1 MPTMIGGIMSK
12 GILASKTICIATLAI
27 CAALLNACASGG
39 NVSGSGFNPTTPKNA
54 LDTTA
59 VQSANIKRV
68 VIADV
73 NLGSPSRK
81 YLQKR
86 ETTVDAIIADAL
98 ERKGWEV
105 VSTREFTQRWRN
117 AVSMHGDPVDPTTGR
132 VNSRT
137 FSRIVN
143 TIKDQMMEPSN
154 IDALIFTDLLEK
166 DVYFSQGVNRVARW
180 DGVTRKPPTQG
191 GGNGVSVNFNWSVP
205 VAATTIRIS
214 IFNRN
219 LERMFVGEGGIA
231 LNEAVDTRSG
241 TGFVR
246 RREILGNETHI
257 REGVALALH
266 PLFPMKN
273 WPGEPD

>member
-1 MPTMIGGIMSK
+1 MSN
-12 GILASKTICIATLAI
+12 GRLAKKALRVATLAI
-27 CAALLNACASGG
+27 CVSLLNACASGG

-54 LDTTA
+54 IDTDA
-59 VQSANIKRV
+59 IQAANIKRV

-86 ETTVDAIIADAL
+86 EGDVDAIIAEAF
-98 ERKGWEV
+98 ERNGWEV
-105 VSTREFTQRWRN
+105 VSPREFTQRWRN

-137 FSRIVN
+137 FSRIIN
-143 TIKDQMMEPSN
+143 TIKDQMMESSS
-154 IDALIFTDLLEK
+154 IDALVFTDLLEK
-166 DVYFSQGVNRVARW
+166 DVYFATGVNRVARW

-191 GGNGVSVNFNWSVP
+191 GGQGVSVNFNWSVP
-205 VAATTIRIS
+205 VAATTVRIS
-214 IFNRN
+214 IFNSD

-266 PLFPMKN
+266 PLMPMKN
-273 WPGEPD
+273 WPGDPD

>member
-1 MPTMIGGIMSK
+1 MSK
-12 GILASKTICIATLAI
+12 GILASKTLCIATLAI

-143 TIKDQMMEPSN
+143 TIKDQMMESSN

-257 REGVALALH
+257 REGVAVALH

>member
-1 MPTMIGGIMSK
+1 MPTMTGGIMSH
-12 GILASKTICIATLAI
+12 GRSARNALQVATLAI
-27 CAALLNACASGG
+27 CVALLNACASGG
-39 NVSGSGFNPTTPKNA
+39 SVSGSGYNPTTPKNA
-54 LDTTA
+54 IDA
-59 VQSANIKRV
+59 DAIQKSDIKRV

-81 YLQKR
+81 YLRKR
-86 ETTVDAIIADAL
+86 ESAVDAIIAEAL
-98 ERKGWEV
+98 ERNGWEV
-105 VSTREFTQRWRN
+105 VSPREFTQRWRN

-143 TIKDQMMEPSN
+143 TVKDQMMASSN
-154 IDALIFTDLLEK
+154 IDALVFTDLLEK
-166 DVYFSQGVNRVARW
+166 DVYFVQGVNRIARW

-191 GGNGVSVNFNWSVP
+191 GGTGVSVNFNWGVP

-214 IFNRN
+214 IFNSD

-273 WPGEPD
+273 WPGDPD

>member
-1 MPTMIGGIMSK
+1 MPTMTGGIMSH
-12 GILASKTICIATLAI
+12 GRSARNALHVATLAI

-39 NVSGSGFNPTTPKNA
+39 SVSGSGYNPTTPKNA
-54 LDTTA
+54 ID
-59 VQSANIKRV
+59 ANAIQIADIKRV

-81 YLQKR
+81 YLRKR
-86 ETTVDAIIADAL
+86 ESAVDAIIAEAL
-98 ERKGWEV
+98 ERNGWEV
-105 VSTREFTQRWRN
+105 VSPREFTQRWRN

-143 TIKDQMMEPSN
+143 TVKDQMMASSN
-154 IDALIFTDLLEK
+154 IDALVFTDLLEK
-166 DVYFSQGVNRVARW
+166 DVYFVQGVNRIARW

-191 GGNGVSVNFNWSVP
+191 GGTGVSVNFNWSVP

-214 IFNRN
+214 VFNRD

-246 RREILGNETHI
+246 RREVLGNETHI

-273 WPGEPD
+273 WPGDPD

>member
-1 MPTMIGGIMSK
+1 MPTMTGGIMSH
-12 GILASKTICIATLAI
+12 GRSARNTLHVATLAI
-27 CAALLNACASGG
+27 CMALLNACASGG
-39 NVSGSGFNPTTPKNA
+39 SVSGSGYNPTTPKNA
-54 LDTTA
+54 ID
-59 VQSANIKRV
+59 ANAIQIADIKRV

-81 YLQKR
+81 YLRKR
-86 ETTVDAIIADAL
+86 ESAVDAIIAEAL
-98 ERKGWEV
+98 ERNGWEV
-105 VSTREFTQRWRN
+105 VSPREFTQRWRN

-143 TIKDQMMEPSN
+143 TVKDQMMASSN
-154 IDALIFTDLLEK
+154 IDALVFTDLLEK
-166 DVYFSQGVNRVARW
+166 DVYFVQGVNRIARW

-191 GGNGVSVNFNWSVP
+191 GGTGVSVNFNWSVP

-214 IFNRN
+214 VFNRD

-273 WPGEPD
+273 WPGDPD

>member
-1 MPTMIGGIMSK
+1 MSH
-12 GILASKTICIATLAI
+12 GRSARNALHVATLAI

-39 NVSGSGFNPTTPKNA
+39 SVSGSGYNPTTPKNA
-54 LDTTA
+54 ID
-59 VQSANIKRV
+59 ANAIQIADIKRV

-81 YLQKR
+81 YLRKR
-86 ETTVDAIIADAL
+86 ESAVDAIIAEAL
-98 ERKGWEV
+98 ERNGWEV
-105 VSTREFTQRWRN
+105 VSPREFTQRWRN

-143 TIKDQMMEPSN
+143 TVKDQMMASSN
-154 IDALIFTDLLEK
+154 IDALVFTDLLEK
-166 DVYFSQGVNRVARW
+166 DVYFVQGVNRIARW

-191 GGNGVSVNFNWSVP
+191 GGTGVSVNFNWSVP

-214 IFNRN
+214 VFNRD

-273 WPGEPD
+273 WPGDPD

>member
-1 MPTMIGGIMSK
+1 MSYA
-12 GILASKTICIATLAI
+12 GSAGKTLRAVTVALSVV
-27 CAALLNACASGG
+27 LLNACASGG
-39 NVSGSGFNPTTPKNA
+39 SVSGGGFNPTTPKNA
-54 LDTTA
+54 IDNDA
-59 VQSANIKRV
+59 IQAANIKRV

-73 NLGSPSRK
+73 NLGSPSRR

-86 ETTVDAIIADAL
+86 EGDVDAIIAEAF
-98 ERKGWEV
+98 ERNGWEV
-105 VSTREFTQRWRN
+105 VSPREFTQRWRN

-143 TIKDQMMEPSN
+143 TIKDQMMGPSN
-154 IDALIFTDLLEK
+154 IDALVFTDLLEK
-166 DVYFSQGVNRVARW
+166 DVYFAQGVNRVARW

-191 GGNGVSVNFNWSVP
+191 GGQGVSVNFNWGAP

-214 IFNRN
+214 IFNDS

-241 TGFVR
+241 AGFVR

-266 PLFPMKN
+266 PLIPMKN
-273 WPGEPD
+273 WPGDPD

>member
-1 MPTMIGGIMSK
+1 MSN
-12 GILASKTICIATLAI
+12 GRLVNQVLRVATLAI

-39 NVSGSGFNPTTPKNA
+39 SVSGSGFNPTTPKNA
-54 LDTTA
+54 IDA
-59 VQSANIKRV
+59 EAIQAANIKRV

-86 ETTVDAIIADAL
+86 EGDVDAIVAEAF
-98 ERKGWEV
+98 ERNGWEV
-105 VSTREFTQRWRN
+105 VSPREFTQRWRN

-137 FSRIVN
+137 FSRIIN
-143 TIKDQMMEPSN
+143 TIKDQMMESSN
-154 IDALIFTDLLEK
+154 IDALVFTDLLEK
-166 DVYFSQGVNRVARW
+166 DVYFTQGVNRVARW

-191 GGNGVSVNFNWSVP
+191 GGQGVSVNFNWSVP
-205 VAATTIRIS
+205 VAATTVRIS
-214 IFNRN
+214 IFNSD

-257 REGVALALH
+257 REGIALALH
-266 PLFPMKN
+266 PLMPMKN
-273 WPGEPD
+273 WPGDPD

>member
-1 MPTMIGGIMSK
+1 MTKRRSVTKALRG
-12 GILASKTICIATLAI
+12 ATLAI
-27 CAALLNACASGG
+27 CVVLLNACASGG
-39 NVSGSGFNPTTPKNA
+39 SISGSGYNPTTPQNA
-54 LDTTA
+54 IDTDA
-59 VQSANIKRV
+59 IQAANVKRV
-68 VIADV
+68 VIAHV
-73 NLGSPSRK
+73 NLSSPSRK

-86 ETTVDAIIADAL
+86 EGEVDAIIAEVL
-98 ERKGWEV
+98 ERNGWEV
-105 VSTREFTQRWRN
+105 VSPREFIQRWRN
-117 AVSMHGDPVDPTTGR
+117 AVSMHGDPVDPSTGR
-132 VNSRT
+132 VNNRT

-143 TIKDQMMEPSN
+143 TIRDQMMESSR

-166 DVYFSQGVNRVARW
+166 DVYFAQGVNRVARW

-191 GGNGVSVNFNWSVP
+191 GGTGVSVNFNWSVP

-214 IFNRN
+214 IFNSD

-241 TGFVR
+241 SGFVR

-266 PLFPMKN
+266 PLFPMTN

>member
-1 MPTMIGGIMSK
+1 MPTMTGGIMSH
-12 GILASKTICIATLAI
+12 GRSARNALHVATLAI

-39 NVSGSGFNPTTPKNA
+39 SVSGSGYNPTTPKNA
-54 LDTTA
+54 ID
-59 VQSANIKRV
+59 ANAIQIADIKRV

-81 YLQKR
+81 YLRKR
-86 ETTVDAIIADAL
+86 ESAVDAIIAEAL
-98 ERKGWEV
+98 ERNGWEV
-105 VSTREFTQRWRN
+105 VSPREFTQRWRN

-143 TIKDQMMEPSN
+143 TVKDQMMASSN
-154 IDALIFTDLLEK
+154 IDALVFTDLLEK
-166 DVYFSQGVNRVARW
+166 DVYFVQGVNRIARW

-191 GGNGVSVNFNWSVP
+191 GGTGVSVNFNWSVP

-214 IFNRN
+214 VFNRD

-273 WPGEPD
+273 WPGDPD

>member
-1 MPTMIGGIMSK
+1 MSN
-12 GILASKTICIATLAI
+12 GRLVNQVLRMATLAI

-54 LDTTA
+54 IDA
-59 VQSANIKRV
+59 EAIQAANIKRV

-86 ETTVDAIIADAL
+86 EGDVDAIVAEAF
-98 ERKGWEV
+98 ERNGWEV
-105 VSTREFTQRWRN
+105 VSPREFTQRWRN

-137 FSRIVN
+137 FSRIIN
-143 TIKDQMMEPSN
+143 TIKDQMMESSN
-154 IDALIFTDLLEK
+154 IDALVFTDLLEK
-166 DVYFSQGVNRVARW
+166 DVYFAQGVNRVARW

-191 GGNGVSVNFNWSVP
+191 GGQGVSVNFNWSVP
-205 VAATTIRIS
+205 VAATTVRIS
-214 IFNRN
+214 IFNSD

-266 PLFPMKN
+266 PLMPMKN
-273 WPGEPD
+273 WPGDPD